1 MEHGDV
7 IKLYTV
13 IWMLLV
19 SLTVVEVWM
28 VVMEFPL
35 LYILIGVLGI
45 AAIKATFV
53 ALYYQHLKYDDL
65 AISWFY
71 LMALFFALLIVMVFT
86 GGSGVWPPH

>member
-1 MEHGDV
+1 MENGNAV
-7 IKLYTV
+7 KLYTV
-13 IWMLLV
+13 IWVLLV
-19 SLTVVEVWM
+19 GLTVVEVWM
-28 VVMEFPL
+28 VAMAFPP
-35 LYILIGVLGI
+35 LYILFGVLGL

-86 GGSGVWPPH
+86 GGSGVWPPQ